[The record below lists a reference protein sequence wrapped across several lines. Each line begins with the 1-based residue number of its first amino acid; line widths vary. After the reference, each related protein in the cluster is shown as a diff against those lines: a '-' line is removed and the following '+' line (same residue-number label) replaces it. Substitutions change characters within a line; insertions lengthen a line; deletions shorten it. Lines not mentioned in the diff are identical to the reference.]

1 MSIEI
6 KQKIK
11 EVADDFGMP
20 AKSLIEIV
28 GKFYDKPKSSSQ
40 NLTEDQLN
48 VIFDYI
54 TAQNQIG
61 SIAEVFAA
69 AKPKEEPKQEAS
81 ASAPAAEK
89 PARFRSSRM
98 GTCSATNASKNPDNN
113 EKARSAL
120 FSFSVNTH
128 CMSQTPIRLFFLP
141 PPRRRGK
148 TFPLSTK
155 RFARAIGATPR
166 IPSAKRR
173 WEQKWR
179 DNFRAACYTGRK
191 SKERIA

>member
-69 AKPKEEPKQEAS
+69 AKPKEEPKAEAP
-81 ASAPAAEK
+81 APAAEK
-89 PARFRSSRM
+89 PAQPQ
-98 GTCSATNASKNPDNN
+98 SAPNAAKLQSAPQLRPNTNRPGQNN
-113 EKARSAL
+113 
-120 FSFSVNTH
+120 N
-128 CMSQTPIRLFFLP
+128 
-141 PPRRRGK
+141 
-148 TFPLSTK
+148 LSL
-155 RFARAIGATPR
+155 IH
-166 IPSAKRR
+166 I
-173 WEQKWR
+173 
-179 DNFRAACYTGRK
+179 
-191 SKERIA
+191 

>member
-61 SIAEVFAA
+61 SIA
-69 AKPKEEPKQEAS
+69 
-81 ASAPAAEK
+81 
-89 PARFRSSRM
+89 
-98 GTCSATNASKNPDNN
+98 D
-113 EKARSAL
+113 
-120 FSFSVNTH
+120 
-128 CMSQTPIRLFFLP
+128 
-141 PPRRRGK
+141 
-148 TFPLSTK
+148 
-155 RFARAIGATPR
+155 
-166 IPSAKRR
+166 
-173 WEQKWR
+173 
-179 DNFRAACYTGRK
+179 RK
-191 SKERIA
+191 SVV

>member
-1 MSIEI
+1 MYNDKTLVCKDCGQEFTFTAREQEFYAE
-6 KQKIK
+6 KGFTNEPQLCLK
-11 EVADDFGMP
+11 P
-20 AKSLIEIV
+20 AVTHAK
-28 GKFYDKPKSSSQ
+28 KPP
-40 NLTEDQLN
+40 
-48 VIFDYI
+48 
-54 TAQNQIG
+54 
-61 SIAEVFAA
+61 AA
-69 AKPKEEPKQEAS
+69 PARCTTPC
-81 ASAPAAEK
+81 APAAEK

>member
-69 AKPKEEPKQEAS
+69 AKPKEEPKAE
-81 ASAPAAEK
+81 APAAPAPEK
-89 PARFRSSRM
+89 PSARSRTRSS
-98 GTCSATNASKNPDNN
+98 
-113 EKARSAL
+113 KAA
-120 FSFSVNTH
+120 
-128 CMSQTPIRLFFLP
+128 
-141 PPRRRGK
+141 
-148 TFPLSTK
+148 
-155 RFARAIGATPR
+155 
-166 IPSAKRR
+166 
-173 WEQKWR
+173 E
-179 DNFRAACYTGRK
+179 RAAVPPEHEPPGP
-191 SKERIA
+191 EQ